1 MTPTTGTEL
10 PTLPALRSLGRLAD
24 LRPTIVVDSREQT
37 PLIFRRLPSVVGGLT
52 SGDYS
57 VRGLEDLFA
66 VERKSIPD
74 LVGCCVGENRE
85 RFERE
90 LHRLRGCRF
99 KRLLV
104 VGRREDIEAGAYRS
118 RIAPEAVLHSL
129 AAWEVRFDVPV
140 VFCPTPEA
148 AARQV
153 ESWAFWFSRE
163 VVQGANDLL
172 RGNRPAP
179 AARAEEL
186 TG

>member
-1 MTPTTGTEL
+1 MTQAQPL
-10 PTLPALRSLGRLAD
+10 PTFPALRSLGRLAD
-24 LRPTIVVDSREQT
+24 LRPTIVVDSREQA
-37 PLIFRRLPSVVGGLT
+37 PLVFRRLPSRTGTLT

-57 VRGLEDLFA
+57 AAGLEDLFA

-90 LHRLRGCRF
+90 LHRLRGFRF
-99 KRLLV
+99 ARLLV
-104 VGRREDIEAGAYRS
+104 VGRREDIEAGGYRS
-118 RIAPEAVLHSL
+118 RIAPTAVLRSL
-129 AAWEVRFDVPV
+129 AAWEARFNVPV
-140 VFCPTPEA
+140 VYQPDPEA

-153 ESWAFWFSRE
+153 ESWAFWFARE

-172 RGNRPAP
+172 RGNRTAPPAQV
-179 AARAEEL
+179 EEL